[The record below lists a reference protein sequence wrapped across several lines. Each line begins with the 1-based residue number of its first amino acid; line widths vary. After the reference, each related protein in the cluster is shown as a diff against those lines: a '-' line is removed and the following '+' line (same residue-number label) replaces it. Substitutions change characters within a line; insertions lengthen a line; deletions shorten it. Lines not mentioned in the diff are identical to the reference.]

1 MKKVSPKIHILIDI
15 LILVFVVLLTFSFFF
30 PSIMVL
36 SKGVTEV
43 PHPIT
48 LLEYASYSSPL
59 LLLSFIFALITI
71 FICVAI
77 LVVTVLEMF
86 GFTKRSHAKEV
97 LGILAIITS
106 IVAFALT
113 IAYCIQNTSY
123 STNTDD
129 VYLKFAPGISM
140 YVVLVCGFFS
150 GIGAIVDSPTLID
163 ITNQNKELDVE
174 KPND

>member
-1 MKKVSPKIHILIDI
+1 MKKVSPKIHVLIDI
-15 LILVFVVLLTFSFFF
+15 FILIFVVLLTMSFFF

-36 SKGVTEV
+36 SKGISEV
-43 PHPIT
+43 PHPLT
-48 LLEYASYSSPL
+48 LLDYVGYSSPL
-59 LLLSFIFALITI
+59 LMLSFVFALITI

-86 GFTKRSHAKEV
+86 GIAKRTHAKEV
-97 LGILAIITS
+97 LGILAIIVS
-106 IVAFALT
+106 IIAFACT

-129 VYLKFAPGISM
+129 VYLKFAPGVSM

-150 GIGAIVDSPTLID
+150 GIGAIIDSPTLID
-163 ITNQNKELDVE
+163 VKTDNIENI
-174 KPND
+174 

>member
-1 MKKVSPKIHILIDI
+1 MKKVSPKIHILIDVVI
-15 LILVFVVLLTFSFFF
+15 LLFVIMLTLSFFF

-36 SKGVTEV
+36 SKGVSEV
-43 PHPIT
+43 PTPIT
-48 LLEYASYSSPL
+48 LLEYINYSSPL
-59 LLLSFIFALITI
+59 LLLSFVFALITI

-77 LVVTVLEMF
+77 LVVTVMEMF
-86 GFTKRSHAKEV
+86 GLTKRTHAKEV

-129 VYLKFAPGISM
+129 VYLKFAPGVSM

-150 GIGAIVDSPTLID
+150 GIGSIIDSPTLID
-163 ITNQNKELDVE
+163 VTPQDNKYE
-174 KPND
+174 KE